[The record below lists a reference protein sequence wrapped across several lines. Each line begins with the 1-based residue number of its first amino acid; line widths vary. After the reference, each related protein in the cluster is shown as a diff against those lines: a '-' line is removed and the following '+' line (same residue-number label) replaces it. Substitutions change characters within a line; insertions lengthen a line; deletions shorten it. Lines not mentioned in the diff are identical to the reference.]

1 MSTTNVFS
9 TPDNTV
15 GNLNG
20 LFKECY
26 ADKLEDL
33 LPDGVILLKEIKF
46 NPKGKQPGNLFH
58 QPVILGH
65 EHGVTFAGPED
76 DGFNLNAPIASSIKD
91 AQVRGCPAVLR
102 SLLGYNAASRA
113 QGSQAAFMDATKY
126 VVSNML
132 RSMSKKLEIELLYG
146 QMGYGTVNAG
156 TSAATTFVV
165 KLAEWAPGIWA
176 GSEGLPIEIR
186 SSDGS
191 VSRGENIVV
200 AVDMDTR
207 TITMQS
213 AMTLTADD
221 VIWHKGAY
229 GKEFAGIHKILTQTT
244 GTLFN
249 INVANYGIFRG
260 NTYSASSAALS
271 QAKLG
276 LALTR
281 AVEKGLDSK
290 VLALVNPKAW
300 TNMMNDQAALRKY
313 DSSYGNA
320 KAENGMQKLVF
331 FSQNG
336 EIEVRPSTF
345 IKEGYAFLLDMSAW
359 IRVGSQEISFK
370 MPGSGDE
377 YVLHRPDQAGY
388 EMRLFTDQAIFT
400 HKPGTSV
407 VVTGIVNA
415 LV

>member
-1 MSTTNVFS
+1 
-9 TPDNTV
+9 
-15 GNLNG
+15 
-20 LFKECY
+20 
-26 ADKLEDL
+26 
-33 LPDGVILLKEIKF
+33 
-46 NPKGKQPGNLFH
+46 
-58 QPVILGH
+58 
-65 EHGVTFAGPED
+65 
-76 DGFNLNAPIASSIKD
+76 
-91 AQVRGCPAVLR
+91 
-102 SLLGYNAASRA
+102 
-113 QGSQAAFMDATKY
+113 
-126 VVSNML
+126 
-132 RSMSKKLEIELLYG
+132 MSKKLEIELLYG
-146 QMGYGTVNAG
+146 QMGYATVNAG
-156 TSAATTFVV
+156 TTASTQFVV

-176 GSEGLPIEIR
+176 GAEGLPIEVR
-186 SSDGS
+186 SSDGAT
-191 VSRGENIVV
+191 SRGENIVT

-221 VIWHKGAY
+221 VVWHKGAY
-229 GKEFAGIHKILTQTT
+229 GKEFAGIHKILSQTS

-249 INVANYGIFRG
+249 INVGNYGIFRG
-260 NTYSASSAALS
+260 NSYNVSGALT

-313 DSSYGNA
+313 DSSYSSA
-320 KAENGMQKLVF
+320 KAENGTQKLVF

-345 IKEGYAFLLDMSAW
+345 IKEGYGFVLDMSAW
-359 IRVGSQEISFK
+359 LRVGSQEISFK

-407 VVTGIVNA
+407 ILTGIVNA
-415 LV
+415 TS

>member
-1 MSTTNVFS
+1 MATTNAFS

-20 LFKECY
+20 FFKEVY
-26 ADKLEDL
+26 ADKLQDL

-46 NPKGKQPGNLFH
+46 NGKDRAPGNLFH

-76 DGFNLNAPIASSIKD
+76 DGFNLNAPVSSSIKD

-102 SLLGYNAASRA
+102 SILGYNAASRA

-126 VVSNML
+126 VVANML

-156 TSAATTFVV
+156 TVASTTFVV

-176 GSEGLPIEIR
+176 GAEGLPIEVR

-191 VSRGENIVV
+191 VSRGENVV
-200 AVDMDTR
+200 TGVDMDTR

-229 GKEFAGIHKILTQTT
+229 GKEFAGIHKILTQSS
-244 GTLFN
+244 GSLFN
-249 INVANYGIFRG
+249 INVGNHGLFRG
-260 NTYSASSAALS
+260 NSYNVNGALS
-271 QAKLG
+271 YSKLG

-300 TNMMNDQAALRKY
+300 ANMMTDQAALRKY
-313 DSSYGNA
+313 DSSYSSA
-320 KAENGMQKLVF
+320 KADNGAQKLTF
-331 FSQNG
+331 YSQNG
-336 EIEVRPSTF
+336 EIEIRPSIY
-345 IKEGYAFLLDMSAW
+345 IKESYAFLLDMSAW

-388 EMRLFTDQAIFT
+388 EMRLFTDQAVFT

-407 VVTGIVNA
+407 VCTGIVNA
-415 LV
+415 NT

>member
-1 MSTTNVFS
+1 
-9 TPDNTV
+9 
-15 GNLNG
+15 
-20 LFKECY
+20 
-26 ADKLEDL
+26 
-33 LPDGVILLKEIKF
+33 
-46 NPKGKQPGNLFH
+46 
-58 QPVILGH
+58 
-65 EHGVTFAGPED
+65 
-76 DGFNLNAPIASSIKD
+76 
-91 AQVRGCPAVLR
+91 
-102 SLLGYNAASRA
+102 
-113 QGSQAAFMDATKY
+113 MDATKY
-126 VVSNML
+126 VVANML

-156 TSAATTFVV
+156 TVASTTFVV

-176 GSEGLPIEIR
+176 GAEGLPIEVR

-191 VSRGENIVV
+191 VSRGENVV
-200 AVDMDTR
+200 TGVDMDTR

-229 GKEFAGIHKILTQTT
+229 GKEFAGIHKILTQSS
-244 GTLFN
+244 GSLFN
-249 INVANYGIFRG
+249 INVGNHGLFRG
-260 NTYSASSAALS
+260 NSYNVSGALS
-271 QAKLG
+271 YSKLG

-300 TNMMNDQAALRKY
+300 ANMMTDQAALRKY
-313 DSSYGNA
+313 DSSYSST
-320 KAENGMQKLVF
+320 KADNGAQKLTF
-331 FSQNG
+331 YSQNG
-336 EIEVRPSTF
+336 EIEIRPSIY
-345 IKEGYAFLLDMSAW
+345 IKESYAFLLDMSAW

-388 EMRLFTDQAIFT
+388 EMRLFTDQAVFT

-407 VVTGIVNA
+407 VCTGIVNA
-415 LV
+415 NT